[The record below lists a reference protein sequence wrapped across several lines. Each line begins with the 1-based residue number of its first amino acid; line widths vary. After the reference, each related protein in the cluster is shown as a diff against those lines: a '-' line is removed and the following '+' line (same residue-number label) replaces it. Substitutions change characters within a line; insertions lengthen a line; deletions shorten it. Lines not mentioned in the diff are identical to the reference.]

1 MLSAL
6 SWAARLFVPA
16 ASPSDLDQLRAA
28 LDHAQSYDE
37 WKRTAQQLDRK
48 LGNDLWKE
56 QPVSNDYDHKLI
68 YYRLAKMRNDRAL
81 HHVLNLMFGLR
92 SGLLRNLG
100 GISDPRLYCTS
111 YIGTKRL
118 IQEYTREVVAPLD
131 YIAEG
136 SPPNLPPQ
144 PKLRFLPTRPPSRL
158 EFRGPF
164 PRGGPTLGAPLPP
177 VLPGQ
182 FKAVGRPVPAT
193 CAARYTLAQVRPPLD
208 VKVLEAC
215 VRSNVGDLTFDEA
228 YHKTRRILNIT
239 IPSNQGPHDAPKVL
253 NYLTAPNVLIWS
265 AACASTAATYPL
277 YPQVPLLAKETD
289 GGITK
294 WSPAGRDITWVA
306 GSSSPTPT
314 TATPW
319 ARVASAAAALA
330 SSTTPTAAG
339 DPSPHHRLAELFN
352 VNHMIVSQA
361 GALAAPMVLR
371 GWRERHSLVARL
383 ASAVLMEVR
392 HRTAQAAAM
401 GIIPGIVAAWVAPP
415 TITGDVTITP
425 DLAIDDYKN
434 LFANPT
440 EADMAYWIKKGEQS
454 TWPLMSLIKNRCVIE
469 FALDRNYQALRQAM
483 ADRASASQAAVAAAA
498 AAAQQVVH
506 VHHHGRRTTVGP
518 GVAGPVSADRGE
530 VAAAAAGEAQVLLRG
545 PRNRSIY

>member
-1 MLSAL
+1 MISAL

-16 ASPSDLDQLRAA
+16 ATPSDLDRLRAA
-28 LDHAQSYDE
+28 LDHAESYDE

-118 IQEYTREVVAPLD
+118 IQEYTREVVASLD
-131 YIAEG
+131 YIAEC
-136 SPPNLPPQ
+136 SHPDLPPQ
-144 PKLRFLPTRPPSRL
+144 AKLDFFHETRQSFGNSALILEGGATFGLYHMGVVKALHGQKLLPRIIS
-158 EFRGPF
+158 GS
-164 PRGGPTLGAPLPP
+164 
-177 VLPGQ
+177 
-182 FKAVGRPVPAT
+182 AVGALI
-193 CAARYTLAQVRPPLD
+193 AALVCIHTDDELETIFQTNGINLSAFESVGQSGNLRRKITRWLKYGHPLD

-306 GSSSPTPT
+306 GSSSPAPS

-330 SSTTPTAAG
+330 ASTTPTAAG

-401 GIIPGIVAAWVAPP
+401 GLIPGIVSAWVAPP

-454 TWPLMSLIKNRCVIE
+454 TWPLMSLIKNRC
-469 FALDRNYQALRQAM
+469 
-483 ADRASASQAAVAAAA
+483 
-498 AAAQQVVH
+498 
-506 VHHHGRRTTVGP
+506 
-518 GVAGPVSADRGE
+518 
-530 VAAAAAGEAQVLLRG
+530 
-545 PRNRSIY
+545 